1 MSHLHPTLSAAP
13 RAAQRPEAVAFAL
26 SALAAVFWGTSFE
39 ATRIVLHDVTPWTA
53 AAARFAIAATVILV
67 WLGLTQGFDLK
78 ALRRNALAFAV
89 LGVIGIFGF
98 NAALF
103 LGMQS
108 SSPVTAALIMAT
120 SPLTTNLA
128 EALIQRRAPPRIAV
142 IGMVIGLTGVALT
155 VGAFSGTRFSGGD
168 LMILGGSLAWVAY
181 TIGCRRWVVGA
192 TPLAGAAWTMLAG
205 AVALIAAALLFEAP
219 LTTLAH
225 APQSA
230 WLAILWMAIPA
241 SVLAYLFWQVG
252 IARRGPAA
260 TSVFFN
266 LVPVA
271 ALLVATAFGRIP
283 APTQV
288 LGVAVAI
295 LGVMIA
301 SGRLPLSRRPIH

>member
-1 MSHLHPTLSAAP
+1 MSHLQPTLSAAP

-205 AVALIAAALLFEAP
+205 AVALIAAALLFESP

-252 IARRGPAA
+252 IAVRGPGA
-260 TSVFFN
+260 TSVLFN

-271 ALLVATAFGRIP
+271 ALVVAAGFGRMP
-283 APTQV
+283 AATQI
-288 LGVAVAI
+288 LGVAIAI
-295 LGVMIA
+295 FGVLLS
-301 SGRLPLSRRPIH
+301 SGRLRFGRLGG

>member
-1 MSHLHPTLSAAP
+1 MSQRHPHLSLSAVARPEPMAFTLS
-13 RAAQRPEAVAFAL
+13 L
-26 SALAAVFWGTSFE
+26 LAAIFWGASFE

-53 AAARFAIAATVILV
+53 AAMRFAIASVVILI
-67 WLGLTQGFDLK
+67 WLGLRQGYDLG

-128 EALIQRRAPPRIAV
+128 EALIQRRAPTRIAI

-155 VGAFSGTRFSGGD
+155 VGAFSGASFSGGD
-168 LMILGGSLAWVAY
+168 LLILGGSLAWVAY
-181 TIGCRRWVVGA
+181 TIGCRRWVVDA

-205 AVALIAAALLFEAP
+205 ALALIAAALLMEAP
-219 LTTLAH
+219 ATVLSH
-225 APQSA
+225 ASA
-230 WLAILWMAIPA
+230 NAWMAILWMAVPG

-252 IARRGPAA
+252 IAVRGPGA
-260 TSVFFN
+260 TSVLFN

-271 ALLVATAFGRIP
+271 ALIVAMAFGRMP
-283 APTQV
+283 GATQ
-288 LGVAVAI
+288 I
-295 LGVMIA
+295 LGIAIAIFGVMLS
-301 SGRLPLSRRPIH
+301 SGRLRIGRIGG